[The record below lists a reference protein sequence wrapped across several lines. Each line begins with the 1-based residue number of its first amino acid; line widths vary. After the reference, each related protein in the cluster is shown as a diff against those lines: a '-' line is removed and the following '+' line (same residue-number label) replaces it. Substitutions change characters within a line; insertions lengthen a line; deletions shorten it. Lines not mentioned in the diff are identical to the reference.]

1 MPRSQRNDNFI
12 DKTFTI
18 LADILTQI
26 LPTTKREREAFI
38 YYRDGE
44 YAEALRSYYKAMRLE
59 IDSYDRSYILHN
71 IGLIHTT
78 LERNSFLPQAFNNMV
93 VICHYNWENIKEN
106 SDTRRSIKS
115 QRKDFYNL
123 LFRTPYLERIVREQ
137 AIQKGD
143 LEISEA
149 WFDQAAEYWKRAIAL
164 SPDNYVEAQNWP
176 KITRRLFPFSQS
188 NR

>member
-38 YYRDGE
+38 YYRDGMSAQSEGE

-71 IGLIHTT
+71 IGLIHTSNGKHAKALEYYFQA
-78 LERNSFLPQAFNNMV
+78 LERNSFLPQAFNNMA
-93 VICHYNWENIKEN
+93 VICHY
-106 SDTRRSIKS
+106 RG
-115 QRKDFYNL
+115 
-123 LFRTPYLERIVREQ
+123 EQ

-176 KITRRLFPFSQS
+176 KITGRLFPFSQS